1 MALPAKTMQATVGA
15 DRTPYGRTCHTN
27 KNQTHP
33 SKIVPQKQLWWG
45 ILSKEARTDFSAAH
59 SHL

>member
-33 SKIVPQKQLWWG
+33 SKIVPQKQLRWG
-45 ILSKEARTDFSAAH
+45 I
-59 SHL
+59 